1 MSDLESRRAARRAA
15 MPTVSAIVA
24 ELSAQFPSLK
34 VIYACENGIVVG
46 VKPCNENAFQIPPN
60 YFPMWSPEK
69 KEPAVSPTA
78 KHAKGRGT

>member
-1 MSDLESRRAARRAA
+1 VTDLDPRRAARRAA

-46 VKPCNENAFQIPPN
+46 RKPADTEVFEIPEN
-60 YFPMWSPEK
+60 YFPMRAMQTKEAK
-69 KEPAVSPTA
+69 K
-78 KHAKGRGT
+78 

>member
-1 MSDLESRRAARRAA
+1 MSDLDPRRAARRAA

-46 VKPCNENAFQIPPN
+46 RKPADTEVFEIPEN
-60 YFPMWSPEK
+60 YFPMRAMQTKEAK
-69 KEPAVSPTA
+69 K
-78 KHAKGRGT
+78 